1 MREKLI
7 ENDIITIFAVGKA
20 VTEHQ
25 TSEFDIYSVSAGT
38 FESLM
43 ITCIYI
49 IIRCWLKRLAVPEHL
64 SRPSESVIRQAYEV
78 VVWSSNWHMYTDH
91 DFCDYFKQNAKR
103 DIVVENISG
112 LTIAIAPVL
121 NCNL

>member
-1 MREKLI
+1 MYIYNKMLAEEIGSSRAFVQTI
-7 ENDIITIFAVGKA
+7 RSDSSDIV
-20 VTEHQ
+20 
-25 TSEFDIYSVSAGT
+25 
-38 FESLM
+38 
-43 ITCIYI
+43 
-49 IIRCWLKRLAVPEHL
+49 
-64 SRPSESVIRQAYEV
+64 SVIRQAYEV

>member
-1 MREKLI
+1 MYIYNKMLAEEIGSSRAFVQTI
-7 ENDIITIFAVGKA
+7 RSDSSDIV
-20 VTEHQ
+20 
-25 TSEFDIYSVSAGT
+25 
-38 FESLM
+38 
-43 ITCIYI
+43 
-49 IIRCWLKRLAVPEHL
+49 
-64 SRPSESVIRQAYEV
+64 SVIRQAYEV

-91 DFCDYFKQNAKR
+91 DFCDYFAKR

>member
-1 MREKLI
+1 MLGYK
-7 ENDIITIFAVGKA
+7 
-20 VTEHQ
+20 
-25 TSEFDIYSVSAGT
+25 

-43 ITCIYI
+43 IQIHTVHDIMCMIKGDEI
-49 IIRCWLKRLAVPEHL
+49 GSSRAFVQTIRNDSSDIV
-64 SRPSESVIRQAYEV
+64 SVIRQAYEV

-103 DIVVENISG
+103 YIVVENISG